1 MARMDSDNGLT
12 GVRIVVTGWLETT
25 LEERGHIILAIVL
38 DIIGKLT
45 QGTWQLPSR
54 TWSLGN
60 AAGSLPS
67 PIPIRKMWRKSTMK
81 LWWISLSA
89 HSYRPN
95 ALDFLTN
102 FSNTDITFAAHQQLK
117 SLPLPFWERAAKGVM
132 CKGTNLCLL
141 LNWTGLIVLGS
152 CLAFGQG
159 ATAAIS
165 GIVRASTRRSRAWSH
180 YNSSLDARNFF
191 EDAKGPFQRNQFR
204 RIPGR
209 LVRVE
214 IAVLILAGRRNKMAT
229 KRHKSIAMPLANF
242 VLFCGSSPF

>member
-1 MARMDSDNGLT
+1 
-12 GVRIVVTGWLETT
+12 
-25 LEERGHIILAIVL
+25 
-38 DIIGKLT
+38 
-45 QGTWQLPSR
+45 
-54 TWSLGN
+54 
-60 AAGSLPS
+60 
-67 PIPIRKMWRKSTMK
+67 MK

-159 ATAAIS
+159 ATAALS

-180 YNSSLDARNFF
+180 YHRQASRKWSDGLTRSATSSENGGYNVQLLPVGAY
-191 EDAKGPFQRNQFR
+191 
-204 RIPGR
+204 
-209 LVRVE
+209 E
-214 IAVLILAGRRNKMAT
+214 IT
-229 KRHKSIAMPLANF
+229 P
-242 VLFCGSSPF
+242 

>member
-1 MARMDSDNGLT
+1 
-12 GVRIVVTGWLETT
+12 
-25 LEERGHIILAIVL
+25 
-38 DIIGKLT
+38 
-45 QGTWQLPSR
+45 
-54 TWSLGN
+54 
-60 AAGSLPS
+60 
-67 PIPIRKMWRKSTMK
+67 MK

-165 GIVRASTRRSRAWSH
+165 GIVRASTGAVVPG
-180 YNSSLDARNFF
+180 ATIT
-191 EDAKGPFQRNQFR
+191 AKHLESGPM
-204 RIPGR
+204 
-209 LVRVE
+209 V
-214 IAVLILAGRRNKMAT
+214 
-229 KRHKSIAMPLANF
+229 
-242 VLFCGSSPF
+242 